1 MKDSRDLISNL
12 RSINNVLLS
21 EQLDYS
27 ELKQA
32 IEHYK
37 RLLKEISNLDF
48 DRPEARSNI
57 HLDSGKAIGPEW
69 AAMCVDDI
77 MRTKCFISGVDKAIQ
92 SLRLKTQKEPVHIL
106 YCGPGPFATLV
117 LPLIT
122 KYTPQELR
130 FEFIEINPQSV
141 SSLKHIFETLNC
153 NDYILGIHQ
162 EDAAKFKYDK
172 RPDIDILLIEC
183 LQHALAREPQVAITY
198 NLLPQLKRDAILI
211 PEQINLHLCLINT
224 RLQQEIMLGNE
235 VNSST
240 SYFKNIDPI
249 FTLSKKE
256 VVFYPSNID
265 LSNHQFPLK
274 ETILSNEDIES
285 YNLIAIST
293 ELNVFEDCRL
303 LINESGL
310 TIPKILDYQTK
321 EKPIARVLSQYILSN
336 EPGMRTTLIT

>member
-1 MKDSRDLISNL
+1 
-12 RSINNVLLS
+12 VLLN

-48 DRPEARSNI
+48 DLPEARSNI

-69 AAMCVDDI
+69 AAMCVDDM
-77 MRTKCFISGVDKAIQ
+77 MRTKCFINGVDKAIQ
-92 SLRLKTQKEPVHIL
+92 SLRLKTQNKPVHIL

-122 KYTPQELR
+122 KYTPQELQ
-130 FEFIEINPQSV
+130 FEFIEINPLSV
-141 SSLKHIFETLNC
+141 SSLKHIFEALNC
-153 NDYILGIHQ
+153 TDYIIDIHQ
-162 EDAAKFKYDK
+162 EDAAKFKFDK

-211 PEQINLHLCLINT
+211 PEQISLHLCLINT

-235 VNSST
+235 VNLSA
-240 SYFKNIDPI
+240 SYFKNIDSV

-256 VVFYPSNID
+256 VDLYLSNID
-265 LSNHQFPLK
+265 SSNYQFPLK
-274 ETILSNEDIES
+274 ETILSNVDIEN

-293 ELNVFEDCRL
+293 ELTIFEDSRL
-303 LINESGL
+303 CINESGL
-310 TIPKILDYQTK
+310 TIPKILDYQKK
-321 EKPIARVLSQYILSN
+321 EKPITRVLSQYILSN
-336 EPGMRTTLIT
+336 EPGLSTTLID